1 MPSTIRL
8 HRVIAASPEKLY
20 RAFVEADAMA
30 CWLPPWGFTCS
41 VHEWDAREGGRH
53 RMSFRNFTTG
63 NSHYFGGKFLTLKP
77 GRKIVYT
84 EAFDDPGLPGEMTVS
99 VSLNEVPSGTEIDIE
114 QSGVPD
120 AIPPDGCYLG
130 WQESLNKLKQ
140 LVEPDIPE

>member
-1 MPSTIRL
+1 
-8 HRVIAASPEKLY
+8 
-20 RAFVEADAMA
+20 
-30 CWLPPWGFTCS
+30 
-41 VHEWDAREGGRH
+41 
-53 RMSFRNFTTG
+53 MSFRNFTTG
-63 NSHYFGGKFLTLKP
+63 NSHYFGGKFLKLKP

-99 VSLNEVPSGTEIDIE
+99 VTLNEVPSGTEIDIE